1 MPYCWEKPNGVLLPT
16 ALDLSRAAELA
27 MPNCWEELKGLLL
40 LTVLDLSWVAVSN
53 FWEKLKGVLLLTALD
68 LSIAADEL
76 AVPNGGENPKG
87 ALEFPVPDDAN
98 DVDTTD

>member
-1 MPYCWEKPNGVLLPT
+1 MPYCWEKPKGVLLST
-16 ALDLSRAAELA
+16 A
-27 MPNCWEELKGLLL
+27 
-40 LTVLDLSWVAVSN
+40 LDLSWVAVSN

>member
-1 MPYCWEKPNGVLLPT
+1 
-16 ALDLSRAAELA
+16 
-27 MPNCWEELKGLLL
+27 MPNCWEELKGVLL
-40 LTVLDLSWVAVSN
+40 LTVLDLSWVDGELAVSN

-98 DVDTTD
+98 DGDTTD